1 MSFGIVLLMRIAPV
15 SILVCGSTL
24 LLSACVVGPHYQKP
38 AVAAPAAFVEP
49 GPWKVS
55 APRDH
60 LPKGTWWAIYSDP
73 VLDRLV
79 SQANNASPTIAAAL
93 ARRDQARAAARLNRA
108 DLFPQVSLNPS
119 AERGRDSANAR
130 TNTSSSTETS
140 NTFILP
146 LDLSYELD
154 LWGRVR
160 RANES
165 ARARAAASEAD
176 YHNVL
181 LGVQTD
187 VARAYFAL
195 RSLDLERSMVSRNRE
210 SRQRALEIVN
220 RRLELGATAEL
231 DVSLAQTELA
241 TSESDLIAIDQDRAS
256 LRYTLAVLCGQMPE
270 SFSLE
275 ENTAPLISPPPIP
288 IGLPSE
294 LLERRPDVASAERTL
309 AATNAQIGVAK
320 AAFFP
325 AIGLTGTAGYRSS
338 ELDSLLKWDSRQW
351 AFGPS
356 LSLPIFEGGRNR
368 ANYQATLAR
377 YDEALA
383 GYRQSLL
390 VAFSEVET
398 ALSDLRRLA
407 DRGAVLDR
415 AVTFSRRAAD
425 LVMVRYRGGQIG
437 YLDVTAAE
445 RTAIAN
451 ERLAV
456 QVRGQHLISS
466 VLLVK
471 ALGGG
476 W

>member
-1 MSFGIVLLMRIAPV
+1 MRTAPV
-15 SILVCGSTL
+15 SVSLWL
-24 LLSACVVGPHYQKP
+24 LASLPFTGCLVGPDYRKP
-38 AVAAPAAFVEP
+38 VVDAPAAFTEP
-49 GPWKVS
+49 GPWKES

-60 LPKGTWWAIYSDP
+60 LPKGSWWTIYRDP

-79 SQANNASPTIAAAL
+79 TQATSANQTLAGAV
-93 ARRDQARAAARLNRA
+93 ARRDQARALARMERA
-108 DLFPQVSLNPS
+108 SLFPEIAIDAS
-119 AERGRDSANAR
+119 AERGRTPSTGR
-130 TNTSSSTETS
+130 SLTSSGTS

-146 LDLSYELD
+146 LDFSYELD

-165 ARARAAASEAD
+165 ARARAEASEAD

-187 VARAYFAL
+187 VARSYFTL
-195 RSLDLERSMVSRNRE
+195 RALDLERALVARNRE
-210 SRQRALEIVN
+210 SRQRALGIAN
-220 RRLELGATAEL
+220 RRLELGASAEL
-231 DVSLAQTELA
+231 DVNLAQTELA
-241 TSESDLIAIDQDRAS
+241 TSESDLIAIDQDRAG
-256 LRYTLAVLCGQMPE
+256 LRYALAVLCGQMPE
-270 SFSLE
+270 TFSLE
-275 ENTAPLISPPPIP
+275 ENAAPLGPAPAIP
-288 IGLPSE
+288 IGLPSD

-325 AIGLTGTAGYRSS
+325 SIGLTGTAGYRSS
-338 ELDSLLKWDSRQW
+338 ELDSLLKWNSRQW
-351 AFGPS
+351 AIGPS

-368 ANYQATLAR
+368 ANYERTRAL

-383 GYRQSLL
+383 DYRQSLL

-398 ALSDLRRLA
+398 TLSDVRRFA
-407 DRGAVLDR
+407 ERSVVVDR
-415 AVTFSRRAAD
+415 AVASARRAAD
-425 LVMVRYRGGQIG
+425 LVMVRYRAGQVSF
-437 YLDVTAAE
+437 LDVSAAE

-456 QVRGQHLISS
+456 QVRGQHLVSS

>member
-1 MSFGIVLLMRIAPV
+1 MRTAPLSV
-15 SILVCGSTL
+15 FLCLPASL
-24 LLSACVVGPHYQKP
+24 LLSGCLVGPDYRRP
-38 AVAAPAAFVEP
+38 VVETPAAFTEP
-49 GPWKVS
+49 GPWKES

-60 LPKGTWWAIYSDP
+60 LPKGNWWTIYRDP

-79 SQANNASPTIAAAL
+79 TQATAANQTIAGAV
-93 ARRDQARAAARLNRA
+93 ARRDQARALARMDRA
-108 DLFPQVSLNPS
+108 DLFPQVSVNAS
-119 AERGRDSANAR
+119 AERGRTPPSPRSSA
-130 TNTSSSTETS
+130 ETS

-146 LDLSYELD
+146 LDFSYELD
-154 LWGRVR
+154 LWGRAR

-165 ARARAAASEAD
+165 ARARAEASEAD

-187 VARAYFAL
+187 VARAYFTL
-195 RSLDLERSMVSRNRE
+195 RSLDLERSLVARNRE

-220 RRLELGATAEL
+220 RRQELGASAEL
-231 DVSLAQTELA
+231 DVNLAQTELA
-241 TSESDLIAIDQDRAS
+241 TSESDLIAIDQDRS
-256 LRYTLAVLCGQMPE
+256 GLRYALAVLCGQMPE
-270 SFSLE
+270 TFALE
-275 ENTAPLISPPPIP
+275 ENTAPLGPAPAIP
-288 IGLPSE
+288 VGLPSE

-356 LSLPIFEGGRNR
+356 LSLPVFEGGHNR
-368 ANYQATLAR
+368 ANYERTRAL
-377 YDEALA
+377 YEEAFA
-383 GYRQSLL
+383 AYRQSLL

-398 ALSDLRRLA
+398 TLSDVRRFA
-407 DRGAVLDR
+407 ERSFVVDR
-415 AVTFSRRAAD
+415 AVASSRRAAD
-425 LVMVRYRGGQIG
+425 LVMIRYRGGQIG
-437 YLDVTAAE
+437 FLDVTAAE

-456 QVRGQHLISS
+456 QIRGQHLISS

>member
-1 MSFGIVLLMRIAPV
+1 
-15 SILVCGSTL
+15 
-24 LLSACVVGPHYQKP
+24 
-38 AVAAPAAFVEP
+38 
-49 GPWKVS
+49 
-55 APRDH
+55 
-60 LPKGTWWAIYSDP
+60 
-73 VLDRLV
+73 
-79 SQANNASPTIAAAL
+79 
-93 ARRDQARAAARLNRA
+93 
-108 DLFPQVSLNPS
+108 
-119 AERGRDSANAR
+119 
-130 TNTSSSTETS
+130 
-140 NTFILP
+140 
-146 LDLSYELD
+146 
-154 LWGRVR
+154 
-160 RANES
+160 
-165 ARARAAASEAD
+165 
-176 YHNVL
+176 
-181 LGVQTD
+181 
-187 VARAYFAL
+187 
-195 RSLDLERSMVSRNRE
+195 
-210 SRQRALEIVN
+210 
-220 RRLELGATAEL
+220 
-231 DVSLAQTELA
+231 
-241 TSESDLIAIDQDRAS
+241 
-256 LRYTLAVLCGQMPE
+256 
-270 SFSLE
+270 
-275 ENTAPLISPPPIP
+275 
-288 IGLPSE
+288 
-294 LLERRPDVASAERTL
+294 
-309 AATNAQIGVAK
+309 
-320 AAFFP
+320 
-325 AIGLTGTAGYRSS
+325 
-338 ELDSLLKWDSRQW
+338 LLKWDSRQW